1 MFSANPGFSFSKAAL
16 SAVLSVVV
24 LAGCGGSGSGSSAS
38 SGTANESYVA
48 EANGSG
54 DEAVY
59 LSWLAP
65 AQRVNGEQLSY
76 QTDIDGYIV
85 RYGQSPSEL
94 DQQAVVDCE
103 VLECGYNVNGLSSG
117 TWYFAVQTVDSNGL
131 VSAPSAP
138 VSRTL

>member
-1 MFSANPGFSFSKAAL
+1 MHSASPGFSGAAFAAL
-16 SAVLSVVV
+16 FSVIV
-24 LAGCGGSGSGSSAS
+24 LAGCGGGGSSAS

-48 EANGSG
+48 EANSSG
-54 DEAVY
+54 GEAVY

-131 VSAPSAP
+131 ISAPSAP